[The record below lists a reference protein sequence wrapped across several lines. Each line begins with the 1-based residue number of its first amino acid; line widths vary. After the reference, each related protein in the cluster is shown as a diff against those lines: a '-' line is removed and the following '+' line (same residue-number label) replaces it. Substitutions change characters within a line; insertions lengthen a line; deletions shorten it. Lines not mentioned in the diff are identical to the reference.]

1 VTRLGSAYWRLW
13 WANAVSYAG
22 DGALVSAL
30 PLFAVTVTKDPRL
43 ISVVSAAMF
52 LPWLLLSLPAGAIVD
67 RHDRVALMWRSQA
80 VQFAV
85 MGVLTVLIVTHA
97 AGIAVLAAAGF
108 LIGCAEVVYSNAEQ
122 SALPALV
129 PADLLPR
136 ANGNQQVVLTIGET
150 FAGPPL
156 GSALFAVRAA
166 LPFGLDALSFAGS
179 AALLAGL
186 PRTAQSR
193 AMRSNQRMRAQI
205 AEGVRWLA
213 GHRLL
218 RTVALLLGVSNFSSQ
233 MGQATLVLLATQTL
247 HVGTRGYGLLWTAA
261 AVGSVLGGL
270 VNPAITRRLGLL
282 PSLTVAMAAF
292 AVADAGVGLAPNFA
306 VAAALMACNGFFVT
320 MWNVVTV
327 TLRQRIV
334 PAELL
339 GRVNS
344 AYRMIGWGL
353 MPLGALA
360 GGFVAHAAG
369 LRAAYVVAGVL
380 SGAALLAAL
389 PALASAD
396 RASPDKGLLPSPL
409 PLPGAGGVVVAD
421 ADADADAEAA
431 SCGVTLSCSEET
443 SVSTLLSPRLPG
455 TDT

>member
-43 ISVVSAAMF
+43 ISLVSAAMF

-85 MGVLTVLIVTHA
+85 MGTATVLIMTHV
-97 AGIAVLAAAGF
+97 AGIAALAAAGF
-108 LIGCAEVVYSNAEQ
+108 LLGCAEVVFSNAEQ

-129 PADLLPR
+129 PADLLSR

-166 LPFGLDALSFAGS
+166 LPFGLDAVSFAGS

-186 PRTAQSR
+186 PRTARSRTTQSR
-193 AMRSNQRMRAQI
+193 TTQSRTTRARSDQRMRAQI

-261 AVGSVLGGL
+261 AIGSVLGGL

-282 PSLTVAMAAF
+282 PSLTVAMATF
-292 AVADAGVGLAPNFA
+292 AAVDVGIGLAPDFA

-344 AYRMIGWGL
+344 VYRMLGWGL

-360 GGFVAHAAG
+360 GGFIAHAAG
-369 LRAAYVVAGVL
+369 LRAGYVVGGVL
-380 SGAALLAAL
+380 SGVALLAAL
-389 PALASAD
+389 PVLAGAASGSSSAD
-396 RASPDKGLLPSPL
+396 KASPDKASPDK
-409 PLPGAGGVVVAD
+409 PEVP
-421 ADADADAEAA
+421 AA
-431 SCGVTLSCSEET
+431 S
-443 SVSTLLSPRLPG
+443 R
-455 TDT
+455 

>member
-1 VTRLGSAYWRLW
+1 MTTRLGPAFWRLW

-30 PLFAVTVTKDPRL
+30 PLFAVTVTRDPRL
-43 ISVVSAAMF
+43 IALVSAAMF
-52 LPWLLLSLPAGAIVD
+52 VPWLLLSLPAGAIVD
-67 RHDRVALMWRSQA
+67 RHDRVALMWRSQV

-85 MGVLTVLIVTHA
+85 IGTATVLVMTHA
-97 AGIAVLAAAGF
+97 AGVAVLAGAGF
-108 LIGCAEVVYSNAEQ
+108 LLGCAEVVFSNSAQ
-122 SALPALV
+122 SVLPQLV

-136 ANGNQQVVLTIGET
+136 ANGNQQIVLTIGET
-150 FAGPPL
+150 FVGPPL

-186 PRTAQSR
+186 PRAGRPALPGGDQP
-193 AMRSNQRMRAQI
+193 MRVQI

-213 GHRLL
+213 RHRLL
-218 RTVALLLGVSNFSSQ
+218 RTVALLLGAANFSSQ

-270 VNPAITRRLGLL
+270 INPAITRRLGLL
-282 PSLTVAMAAF
+282 PSLTMAMVAF
-292 AVADAGVGLAPNFA
+292 AAVYAGIGLSPDFA
-306 VAAALMACNGFFVT
+306 VAAALMTFEGFFVT
-320 MWNVVTV
+320 MWNIVTV

-344 AYRMIGWGL
+344 VYRMTGWGL

-360 GGFVAHAAG
+360 GGFVAAVAG
-369 LRAAYVVAGVL
+369 LRAPYVVGGLISAV
-380 SGAALLAAL
+380 ALLAAL
-389 PALASAD
+389 PALAGSASD
-396 RASPDKGLLPSPL
+396 SRGSSDSSQASEVPR
-409 PLPGAGGVVVAD
+409 D
-421 ADADADAEAA
+421 AAVK
-431 SCGVTLSCSEET
+431 S
-443 SVSTLLSPRLPG
+443 
-455 TDT
+455 